1 MIAEQN
7 YGAHSAQGKMR
18 LVLPDTSLRITHLG
32 PDFALVESPPDHP
45 PCEASISLQV
55 DDSRSQWRVRLPD
68 GLSRGSTRVVLAV
81 SERPVPAS
89 AA

>member
-7 YGAHSAQGKMR
+7 YGAHSAQVKMR
-18 LVLPDTSLRITHLG
+18 LVLPDTTLRITHLG

-55 DDSRSQWRVRLPD
+55 DDSQSQWPVRLPD
-68 GLSRGSTRVVLAV
+68 GISRGSTRVALALCEQTNR
-81 SERPVPAS
+81 SLRT
-89 AA
+89 